1 MAKKKTDDFFSKLQK
16 NISANVKGVHAS
28 VMSESEIAT
37 ERFSVMTPCYDFNR
51 ILSGSTRSGIKSRN
65 LMGIIGPEHTMKSS
79 FMVLCM
85 VNAQKQGHKSVII
98 DTEGGCDNDFC
109 VRWGLDTSQIFYIY
123 TPWID
128 EVMPILA
135 QIKEADEQNLVIG
148 LDSVGGLQRLKA
160 YEDALGGDI
169 KQDQGLLQK
178 DIKAMLKLY
187 LNICISQNSIGIATG
202 HYYGKPGDKYAPEQI
217 GGGKAMRLL
226 PSILVTLKKKPL
238 LENESV
244 KGSPIVG
251 NKITATTVKNRGYP
265 PFQESTI
272 MIDYEKG
279 VLPFAGVL
287 ELAVEAGIVEQNGA
301 WYSYGDERLG
311 QGKINAMKALEKV
324 PEILDKIDVWLEN
337 TGYSTHNEE
346 AEQAEQIIQEEL
358 EDVEVKK
365 IRGRKK

>member
-1 MAKKKTDDFFSKLQK
+1 MIGRIYPTLETLSNLLSFDVGQYSKATVEEQAEV
-16 NISANVKGVHAS
+16 IANVNLHSLLARPADRVA
-28 VMSESEIAT
+28 A
-37 ERFSVMTPCYDFNR
+37 
-51 ILSGSTRSGIKSRN
+51 RSSW
-65 LMGIIGPEHTMKSS
+65 
-79 FMVLCM
+79 
-85 VNAQKQGHKSVII
+85 
-98 DTEGGCDNDFC
+98 
-109 VRWGLDTSQIFYIY
+109 VR
-123 TPWID
+123 
-128 EVMPILA
+128 
-135 QIKEADEQNLVIG
+135 
-148 LDSVGGLQRLKA
+148 
-160 YEDALGGDI
+160 
-169 KQDQGLLQK
+169 LLP
-178 DIKAMLKLY
+178 LL
-187 LNICISQNSIGIATG
+187 
-202 HYYGKPGDKYAPEQI
+202 HPDKYAPEQI